1 MIELKSRLML
11 AGAALAI
18 LAGLFSG
25 VDAQQKGPAD
35 PPPDITGFIARRGS
49 CSEWAQK
56 AFDAEWTAGMDGIW
70 SNLQSLKCFD
80 IVDDERA
87 LRQKYASNPDIQ
99 ASLGAGTWVK
109 VVKRLPVRIAVP
121 PDLNR

>member
-1 MIELKSRLML
+1 
-11 AGAALAI
+11 
-18 LAGLFSG
+18 
-25 VDAQQKGPAD
+25 
-35 PPPDITGFIARRGS
+35 
-49 CSEWAQK
+49 
-56 AFDAEWTAGMDGIW
+56 MDGIW

-87 LRQKYASNPDIQ
+87 IRQKYASNPDIQ